1 MIGGNMS
8 THRIDIPQD
17 VIDRAI
23 MRRGKR
29 HVFDAIDPRRTAL
42 LVIDLQR
49 AYVAD
54 ATAVPAA
61 RSIVGNVNRLA
72 NALRAA
78 SGRVVWIKDTRDETS
93 PAARWPRF
101 VEFCHSDWGE
111 ALTRA
116 LSPSHPGHELY
127 EGLAVDPADDVVIK
141 TRFSAMI
148 QGSSDLHARLT
159 AQGIDTVIVTG
170 TVTNVCC
177 ESTARDAMMLNYKVH
192 FVSDGTAARTDAE
205 HNATLANMLLWF
217 ADVRTADEIVAL
229 IDQAASAKQ
238 GATNAAHRQTA

>member
-1 MIGGNMS
+1 MS
-8 THRIDIPQD
+8 PHAIDIPQD

-54 ATAVPAA
+54 KTAVPSA
-61 RSIVGNVNRLA
+61 RGIVDNVNLLA
-72 NALRAA
+72 GALRSAG
-78 SGRVVWIKDTRDETS
+78 GRVVWIKDTRDENS
-93 PAARWPRF
+93 PTARWPRF
-101 VEFCHSDWGE
+101 GEFCASEWGE

-116 LSPSHPGHELY
+116 LSPDHPGHELY

-148 QGSSDLHARLT
+148 QGSSDLHERLT
-159 AQGIDTVIVTG
+159 RQGIDTVIVTG

-192 FVSDGTAARTDAE
+192 FVSDATAARTDAE

-217 ADVRTADEIVAL
+217 ADVRTVDEVVAL
-229 IDQAASAKQ
+229 IDQAAPSMQDA
-238 GATNAAHRQTA
+238 ADAAHRQTA